1 MIYLCIIFLT
11 PQPSYKSHFLY
22 ILGQQTTPDRQRQF
36 VLNGGLRLLRLWLEE
51 GVRDIQIPLLKDIAT
66 VFRKLP
72 FDVDAFMKSHIAV
85 SFKELKSL
93 KDETLDR
100 HVKEIKK
107 FVQEQGAAAR
117 TSSTSAPGSESESA
131 GPVPLDSIPYFSD
144 AKAAVEKFQSQFVT
158 EYVYVH

>member
-1 MIYLCIIFLT
+1 
-11 PQPSYKSHFLY
+11 
-22 ILGQQTTPDRQRQF
+22 
-36 VLNGGLRLLRLWLEE
+36 
-51 GVRDIQIPLLKDIAT
+51 

-107 FVQEQGAAAR
+107 FVQEQGGAAR
-117 TSSTSAPGSESESA
+117 ASGASATVSESESTGHA
-131 GPVPLDSIPYFSD
+131 RLDGIPYFTETKE
-144 AKAAVEKFQSQFVT
+144 ALEKFQSQFVT
-158 EYVYVH
+158 E